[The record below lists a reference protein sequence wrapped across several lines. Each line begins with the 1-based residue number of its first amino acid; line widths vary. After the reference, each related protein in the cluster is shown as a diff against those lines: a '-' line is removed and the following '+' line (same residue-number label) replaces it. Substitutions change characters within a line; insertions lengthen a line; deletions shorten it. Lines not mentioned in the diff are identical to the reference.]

1 MSNRHDTTEGSVMR
15 ERTPRLSHSG
25 TEKPSIVL
33 HGTLRR
39 WLRAQAKRLGWGSLA
54 ILFAVEGCAMQPA
67 AQGSSGNS
75 VPWIQFWNSYQ
86 VKFIDPQGRVIDWDD
101 GGITTSEGQSYALF
115 FALVANNPK
124 LFQKILTWTQ
134 DNLAQGSLAAHLPA
148 WRWGERPNKTWGV
161 LDGNSAAD
169 ADLWIAYTLIQAG
182 RLWGRDSYTAL
193 GTLLAKRIAQK
204 EVVTLPGGPMLLPGK
219 HGFRVA
225 ADTYIFNPSYL
236 PLPVVEGLAH
246 ALPHGP
252 WRAMA
257 THLPAFI
264 KAVSPHGFAPDWV
277 AYSSQQGYHVAPQGP
292 NASYNAIRVYL
303 WAGMSN
309 LNTPGAQRILDQVS
323 GMANYLQ
330 SHLLPPVSENWVT
343 GAPTGVGPAGFS
355 AALIPYLM
363 QKGMKPALRNQW
375 LRLTADQDQASGLY
389 GKTPHY
395 YDQNLALFALGWVY
409 HTIRFG
415 RDGELRPAWSDREM
429 TK

>member
-1 MSNRHDTTEGSVMR
+1 MR
-15 ERTPRLSHSG
+15 EWNLQADDSGNASASSTRGRNLRCWLWSRT
-25 TEKPSIVL
+25 
-33 HGTLRR
+33 R
-39 WLRAQAKRLGWGSLA
+39 WLGLGSLA
-54 ILFAVEGCAMQPA
+54 MLFAVEGCAMLPSAGDSAPNPA
-67 AQGSSGNS
+67 
-75 VPWIQFWNSYQ
+75 PWYQFWTSYQ
-86 VKFIDPQGRVIDWDD
+86 ARFIDSQGRVIDWND

-124 LFQKILTWTQ
+124 LFQNILTWTQ

-161 LDGNSAAD
+161 LDTNSAAD

-182 RLWGRDSYTAL
+182 RLWNRNSYTAM
-193 GTLLAKRIAQK
+193 GTLLAKRIAQQ
-204 EVVTLPGGPMLLPGK
+204 EVVTLPDTGPMLIPGNA
-219 HGFRVA
+219 GFHIA
-225 ADTYIFNPSYL
+225 PNTYVFNPSYL

-257 THLPAFI
+257 MHLPHFI

-277 AYSSQQGYHVAPQGP
+277 AYSPRQGYHIAPQGS
-292 NASYNAIRVYL
+292 NGSYNAIRVYL

-309 LNTPGAQRILDQVS
+309 PDTPGAQRILDSVS

-330 SHLLPPVSENWVT
+330 SHLLPPVSEVWQ
-343 GAPTGVGPAGFS
+343 TGVPSGTGPTGFS

-363 QKGMKPALRNQW
+363 QKGMKPEVRNQW
-375 LRLTADQDQASGLY
+375 LRLNADYDHADGLY
-389 GKTPHY
+389 GKTSHY

-409 HTIRFG
+409 HTIRFD
-415 RDGELRPAWSDREM
+415 RNGELKPSWSNR
-429 TK
+429 K

>member
-1 MSNRHDTTEGSVMR
+1 MR
-15 ERTPRLSHSG
+15 EWNLQPEPSG
-25 TEKPSIVL
+25 SASSSSTRSRN
-33 HGTLRR
+33 LRR
-39 WLRAQAKRLGWGSLA
+39 WLQSRARWLGLGSLA
-54 ILFAVEGCAMQPA
+54 MLFAVEGCAMLPTTGDSAPNPA
-67 AQGSSGNS
+67 
-75 VPWIQFWNSYQ
+75 PWYQFWTSYQ
-86 VKFIDPQGRVIDWDD
+86 AKFIDSQGRVIDWDD

-124 LFQKILTWTQ
+124 LFQNILSWTQ

-161 LDGNSAAD
+161 LDTHSAAD

-182 RLWGRDSYTAL
+182 RLWNRNSYTAI
-193 GTLLAKRIAQK
+193 GTLLAKRIAEQ
-204 EVVTLPGGPMLLPGK
+204 EVVTLPGTGSMLIPGNT
-219 HGFRVA
+219 GFHIA
-225 ADTYIFNPSYL
+225 PNTYVFNPSYL

-257 THLPAFI
+257 EHLPDFI

-277 AYSSQQGYHVAPQGP
+277 AYSPQQGYHIAPQGP
-292 NASYNAIRVYL
+292 NGSYNAIRVYL

-309 LNTPGAQRILDQVS
+309 PDTPGAQRILDSVS

-330 SHLLPPVSENWVT
+330 SHLLPPVSENWQT
-343 GAPTGVGPAGFS
+343 GTTTGTGPAGFS

-363 QKGMKPALRNQW
+363 QKNRNTEAHNQW
-375 LRLTADQDQASGLY
+375 LRLNADYDRADGLY

-395 YDQNLALFALGWVY
+395 YDQNLALFALGWAY
-409 HTIRFG
+409 HTIHFNHN
-415 RDGELRPAWSDREM
+415 GELKPTWSNP
-429 TK
+429 K